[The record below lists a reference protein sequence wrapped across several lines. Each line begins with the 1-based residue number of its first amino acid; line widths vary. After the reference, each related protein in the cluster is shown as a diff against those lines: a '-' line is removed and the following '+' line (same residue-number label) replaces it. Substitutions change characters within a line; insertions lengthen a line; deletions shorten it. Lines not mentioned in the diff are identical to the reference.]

1 MSKKTVI
8 QILKWV
14 VSIGLISLLYSRI
27 KWSEFLAMLTDSSP
41 VYLLLAVVVIAFN
54 TLFCSYKWKL
64 FLKADS
70 LDQPL
75 GQLTVSY
82 MIGSFVSLFLP
93 SNIGGDSYRVYDLG
107 TRTKQG
113 VRSFTSV
120 FADRFSG
127 FLALSL
133 IGLVGGLS
141 GYALLK
147 DKSVIAIL
155 VLFLA
160 LIVMMLILIID
171 PRFVRFCLK
180 LSRLDHI
187 GAISKSHQS
196 FVETFQR
203 YGGNWKLVCAVMVL
217 SVLFHLGY
225 ISVIFLYNHFLGLG
239 YPFFVF
245 VVFVPIIALV
255 EALPISIY
263 GIGIRDGAYVYF
275 FAQVGMAAEQALG
288 LALVHLVMNM
298 LFASTGGIL
307 LLFRKSAKRNASEL
321 PEQVSNG

>member
-1 MSKKTVI
+1 MSKKTII

-14 VSIGLISLLYSRI
+14 VSIGLITWLYSQI
-27 KWSEFLAMLTDSSP
+27 NWSEFLSMLTDSSP
-41 VYLLLAVVVIAFN
+41 IYLLLAVAVIALN

-75 GQLTVSY
+75 GQLTISY

-93 SNIGGDSYRVYDLG
+93 SNIGGDSYRIYDLG

-133 IGLVGGLS
+133 IGLIGGLS
-141 GYALLK
+141 GYALLQ

-171 PRFVRFCLK
+171 PRLVRFCLK
-180 LSRLDHI
+180 LSKLDRI
-187 GAISKSHQS
+187 GAVSKSHQS

-203 YGGNWKLVCAVMVL
+203 YGGNWKLVCAVIAL

-225 ISVIFLYNHFLGLG
+225 ITVIFFYNHFLGLG

-245 VVFVPIIALV
+245 IVFIPIIALF

-263 GIGIRDGAYVYF
+263 GIGIRDTAYVYF
-275 FAQVGMAAEQALG
+275 FAQVGMPREQALG

-307 LLFRKSAKRNASEL
+307 FLFRKSAKSGAPELSEKA
-321 PEQVSNG
+321 SNG